1 MTFPVLRS
9 MIKSSEVEEYK
20 QLTCVMQFLR
30 HTTIHVDH
38 GTHLPP
44 HYKVDIQY
52 TLTYRKLRKRIDLDI
67 LMTFPVFCTKFKSSE
82 VEE

>member
-1 MTFPVLRS
+1 MTFPVLLNR
-9 MIKSSEVEEYK
+9 IKSSEVEEYK

-30 HTTIHVDH
+30 HSTIHVDH

-44 HYKVDIQY
+44 HYKADIQS
-52 TLTYRKLRKRIDLDI
+52 TLTYIKLRKRIDLHI

>member
-30 HTTIHVDH
+30 HTTIHVDQA
-38 GTHLPP
+38 THLPP

-52 TLTYRKLRKRIDLDI
+52 TLTYRKLRKRIDLHI
-67 LMTFPVFCTKFKSSE
+67 LMTFPVFCTRFKSSE